1 MTKAKSTKR
10 ALLMSA
16 LAILMCVSMLIG
28 STYAWFT
35 DSVTSA
41 GNTIQSGTLNVDLVD
56 AAGNSLEG
64 KVIKFVDQD
73 ANSLWEP
80 GCTYKLEEVF
90 VKNKGTLALK
100 YEIAINGINGD
111 AKLLE
116 AIEWTVTVDGVETA
130 LSDLKGY
137 LLAGETSKAIVLTG
151 HMKEEAGNEYQG
163 LTVEGIS
170 ISVLATQYTYEKDSY
185 DEMYD
190 NIAFVGSDASL
201 REALTA
207 GKNVILTKDVDLG
220 NTPVVVNN
228 DMLIDLNGNT
238 LSGTSTSSTTSY
250 LIKVNSGKELTL
262 TNGEV
267 SFYATNPD
275 TEWGGVGQPAF
286 PGYANNAI
294 SCSGTLVVD
303 GATIKNITAPGG
315 ASYAVDCYP
324 GANLIVENGVIDGC
338 GKVAIRTFANSAT
351 TPINV
356 TINGGTIT
364 GKRAIWVQLP
374 ANNSAVAPY
383 VNVTVNGGTLI
394 STDPAGDNLA
404 LYSYSYGNSFANTK
418 VAFNGG
424 EYYGELVFGGGYKGD
439 KETVIANAANCKFN
453 NDVYRYLENDGTEL
467 IQAANSNNAIVTD
480 TATLTEA
487 LKDGKNVVLNESI
500 EADPATVAPYGNLVL
515 FTHKGGVFDG
525 NGETITMNDVVNA
538 HSSVDNYAIMT
549 SGGTIK
555 NLNVNGGFRGIMI
568 MNPTQDIYLDNVN
581 VGGDTVC
588 YALNTGEGDGTK
600 NLTITNS
607 TICGWSS
614 IGTAVKSVNFTN
626 CTFGQGTYYTNVYGR
641 LVKPYVDTV
650 FENCEFIS
658 KFYIDLSQLGKDGDG
673 NVLNPDAKIVLK
685 NCYVNGVK
693 ITAQN
698 WQSLIVSEAE
708 CGEGQISIEA
718 KNGSYMS
725 ATNVLDYVIFE

>member
-1 MTKAKSTKR
+1 MTKIKSTKR
-10 ALLMSA
+10 ALLASGLA
-16 LAILMCVSMLIG
+16 LLMCISMLVG
-28 STYAWFT
+28 STFAWFT

-41 GNTIQSGTLNVDLVD
+41 GNIIKSGTLQVDLVD

-73 ANSLWEP
+73 ENALWEP

-100 YEIAINGINGD
+100 YEIAINGITGD

-130 LSDLKGY
+130 LADLNGY
-137 LLAGETSKAIVLTG
+137 LLAGETSKAIVLKG
-151 HMKEEAGNEYQG
+151 HMKEEANNDYQG
-163 LTVEGIS
+163 LTVSGIS
-170 ISVLATQYTYEKDSY
+170 ISVFATQYTYEKDSY

-190 NIAFVGSDASL
+190 NIAFVGSDAAL
-201 REALTA
+201 RKALAA

-238 LSGTSTSSTTSY
+238 LSGTSTSSNTSY
-250 LIKVNSGKELTL
+250 LIKVNSDKELTL

-267 SFYATNPD
+267 SFYATTPD
-275 TEWGGVGQPAF
+275 TEWGGEGQPAF

-338 GKVAIRTFANSAT
+338 GKVAIRTFSNSAI

-364 GKRAIWVQLP
+364 GRRAIWVQLP
-374 ANNSAVAPY
+374 SNNSTIAPY

-439 KETVIANAANCKFN
+439 KETVTVNAANCKFN
-453 NDVYRYLENDGTEL
+453 NDVYRYIENDGTEL
-467 IQAANSNNAIVTD
+467 IQAANSNNAIATD
-480 TATLTEA
+480 AATLTDA
-487 LKDGKNVVLNESI
+487 LNNGAKEIYAEGVVVE
-500 EADPATVAPYGNLVL
+500 
-515 FTHKGGVFDG
+515 
-525 NGETITMNDVVNA
+525 
-538 HSSVDNYAIMT
+538 
-549 SGGTIK
+549 GT
-555 NLNVNGGFRGIMI
+555 
-568 MNPTQDIYLDNVN
+568 TQ
-581 VGGDTVC
+581 
-588 YALNTGEGDGTK
+588 LNTGATIIGATFKNESGTAVTQTVSGTFKDCVFEGYEALRWCYSRVGETVVFENCVIKTNFRGVHFDEMNGNVVFKNCEINGFNAFGGDGAVTFEK
-600 NLTITNS
+600 CTFGNDASNYNGLNMYCNITLTDCTFNYMSGKTNFIDMEGTGKTLTITNCKA
-607 TICGWSS
+607 TLDGVEANIADFVG
-614 IGTAVKSVNFTN
+614 G
-626 CTFGQGTYYTNVYGR
+626 
-641 LVKPYVDTV
+641 
-650 FENCEFIS
+650 S
-658 KFYIDLSQLGKDGDG
+658 KL
-673 NVLNPDAKIVLK
+673 
-685 NCYVNGVK
+685 
-693 ITAQN
+693 AQN
-698 WQSLIVSEAE
+698 IVVY
-708 CGEGQISIEA
+708 
-718 KNGSYMS
+718 N
-725 ATNVLDYVIFE
+725 